1 MDVSELGLPDT
12 IFVTLRGEVPD
23 FPDLSPPDRP
33 LRAIALDLGPRHAPG
48 FWALQLDQA
57 IRDLAGPGVIVAR
70 GVAALAFAHWALL
83 SPRIYLSG
91 IAGAILV
98 SPREAPEPLEH
109 LAATLAIG
117 PVVPLPFP
125 SIVVTD
131 MRAAGLPDTLALATR
146 WGSQLID
153 RGART
158 LCDIFRRD
166 DDPAFDLAQ
175 LVVAA
180 VAPAGIAA

>member
-1 MDVSELGLPDT
+1 MDVSDLSLPDM
-12 IFVTLRGEVPD
+12 IFVTPRGETPA
-23 FPDLSPPDRP
+23 FPDLAPPDRA
-33 LRAIALDLGPRHAPG
+33 LRVIALDLGPRHAPG

-57 IRDLAGPGVIVAR
+57 IRDLARPSIVVAR

-83 SPRIYLSG
+83 SPRVYLAG

-98 SPREAPEPLEH
+98 SPREAPKPLQA

-117 PVVPLPFP
+117 PIVPLSFP

-131 MRAAGLPDTLALATR
+131 MRSGSLPDTLTLATR

-153 RGART
+153 RGAQA
-158 LCDIFRRD
+158 LCDIFRRED
-166 DDPAFDLAQ
+166 DSGFDPAQLA
-175 LVVAA
+175 VAA
-180 VAPAGIAA
+180 LAPAGIAA